1 MNDGQKKMIGNNKS
15 SKELS
20 RRGRAF
26 IAPQQRYKFNYT
38 STLAKE
44 QQKAMGSIKVED
56 AEYFLDH
63 LPLVYKN
70 TC

>member
-1 MNDGQKKMIGNNKS
+1 MNGGQKKMIGNNKS

-44 QQKAMGSIKVED
+44 QQKARGSIKVED
-56 AEYFLDH
+56 EEDFLDH
-63 LPLVYKN
+63 LPPVYKN